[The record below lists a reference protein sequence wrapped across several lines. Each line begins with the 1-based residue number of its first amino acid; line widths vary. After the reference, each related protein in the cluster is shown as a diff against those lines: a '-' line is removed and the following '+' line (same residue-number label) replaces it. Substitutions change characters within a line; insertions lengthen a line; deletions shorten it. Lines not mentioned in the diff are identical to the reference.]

1 MSATAADLSEPNLVK
16 MDTTTSMEEVN
27 NNNNSFKEND
37 AKQTTFAN
45 LDSSSVIAENNLVNE
60 KLIQAENLTPTLVSS
75 PGELND
81 GDTCSSIG
89 GESSSS
95 NNESTLSSIYSLN
108 EALRLTVTY
117 TEEWLCVARMP
128 LDFTK
133 AEFDKLLS
141 EYGPVSQSFLIHSE
155 TSGTFKGYGLVKYV
169 SKESSIQARHVLDG
183 HEIREGHILN
193 CDWLKQ
199 NNPGVTSLHS
209 KCLFVDKLP
218 ESYRD
223 MAEFRRL
230 FSKVVNPPYCQVRAL

>member
-1 MSATAADLSEPNLVK
+1 M
-16 MDTTTSMEEVN
+16 
-27 NNNNSFKEND
+27 
-37 AKQTTFAN
+37 
-45 LDSSSVIAENNLVNE
+45 
-60 KLIQAENLTPTLVSS
+60 VSS

-155 TSGTFKGYGLVKYV
+155 TSGKWKNLFFQVTVFRTEFWPFFLTFVTFFVVAKVTWTIIHNATSQKIAVVFTNKICILYLHLGYFTNLLLRSEAFLVTYKMVKCKKRVIYV
-169 SKESSIQARHVLDG
+169 STLYQFWEVNMSKGELSNKAFFAGVL
-183 HEIREGHILN
+183 
-193 CDWLKQ
+193 
-199 NNPGVTSLHS
+199 
-209 KCLFVDKLP
+209 LFL
-218 ESYRD
+218 
-223 MAEFRRL
+223 ANF
-230 FSKVVNPPYCQVRAL
+230 

>member
-1 MSATAADLSEPNLVK
+1 M
-16 MDTTTSMEEVN
+16 
-27 NNNNSFKEND
+27 
-37 AKQTTFAN
+37 
-45 LDSSSVIAENNLVNE
+45 
-60 KLIQAENLTPTLVSS
+60 VSS

-141 EYGPVSQSFLIHSE
+141 EYGSVSQSFLIHSE
-155 TSGTFKGYGLVKYV
+155 TSGKRKTFFR
-169 SKESSIQARHVLDG
+169 KEFWRFSLTFVIFFVVAKLGPLFIMQQAKKLQLYLQTNFLPPLGIFCHFPSEKWSYSCYL
-183 HEIREGHILN
+183 LN
-193 CDWLKQ
+193 GW
-199 NNPGVTSLHS
+199 
-209 KCLFVDKLP
+209 
-218 ESYRD
+218 
-223 MAEFRRL
+223 M
-230 FSKVVNPPYCQVRAL
+230 